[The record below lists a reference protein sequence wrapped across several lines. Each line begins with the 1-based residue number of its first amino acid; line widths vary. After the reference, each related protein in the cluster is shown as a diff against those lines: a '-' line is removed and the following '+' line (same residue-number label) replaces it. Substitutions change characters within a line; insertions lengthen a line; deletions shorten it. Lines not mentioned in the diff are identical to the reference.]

1 MTKTNGTL
9 LSPNNVQLLPEDQIW
24 LDAQNFSHVPTHDRR
39 AAVAFLNDVLGIP
52 YKNGAVFRAFDDREI
67 LSALISGAALASPYD
82 IAKWAL
88 SKKYRHLM
96 QTG

>member
-1 MTKTNGTL
+1 MTKTNGAL
-9 LSPNNVQLLPEDQIW
+9 LSPHNVNLLPEDQIW
-24 LDAQNFSHVPTHDRR
+24 LDAQRFSHVPTHNRR

-67 LSALISGAALASPYD
+67 PTALVSGAALASPHD

-88 SKKYRHLM
+88 AKKYRHLT
-96 QTG
+96 QAG